1 MERAARKRAAFLL
14 LEAQFPREGA
24 PSFRANL
31 QRPRRKCLANS
42 RLAAELAESLVRW
55 GFRNSDS
62 TLPMQA
68 VRFRFG
74 VRSPLGLPDTDDLTL
89 LIRPSFL
96 DHRFGTRA
104 ESRVST
110 KVPHDPCKAM
120 GIVIISCRYVFRDVG

>member
-62 TLPMQA
+62 GATNAGRQDWPFLRCNSACAVSWITGTGRLLVICLESSCGVTLSAQQQKP
-68 VRFRFG
+68 
-74 VRSPLGLPDTDDLTL
+74 TDMIL
-89 LIRPSFL
+89 L
-96 DHRFGTRA
+96 
-104 ESRVST
+104 
-110 KVPHDPCKAM
+110 K
-120 GIVIISCRYVFRDVG
+120 

>member
-1 MERAARKRAAFLL
+1 MFGEFTACRKRWLNRWCHGDFATAI
-14 LEAQFPREGA
+14 
-24 PSFRANL
+24 RA
-31 QRPRRKCLANS
+31 
-42 RLAAELAESLVRW
+42 
-55 GFRNSDS
+55 
-62 TLPMQA
+62 LPMQA